1 MTHPGNQPVADLAA
15 LIETV
20 QRNERA
26 LKSFQDVELRLIA
39 AHDWS
44 AFLEGVFVYLP
55 EVFGLASVSVWLDRR
70 TPLLR
75 DLLEAECA
83 RADLE
88 AHLKTGMQG
97 GLALSHLCADNL
109 PWLGRVSELEP
120 AVSETF
126 FGAQAA
132 AGSAIVLPLLTRTQ
146 VLGYLCLASDDPA
159 RFDATMATDLLMRF
173 TRVAAA
179 SLDNVAHRE
188 HLRRTGVTD
197 PLTGLSN
204 RRYFDERLH
213 HEIRRASSHAAP
225 MSCLFIDID
234 HFKLINDTHG
244 HALGDLALGAI
255 GTCLKQHVR
264 VGDTV
269 SRYGGEEFVALLLC
283 ELPDALAVAE
293 RIRRAVEAIELLDD
307 EGERIALSV
316 SIGVAPYRVSAPTHG
331 QTDAPEAAEASP
343 EAAARSLLDEADQA
357 MYQAKHQGRN
367 RVSLLA
373 ARQ

>member
-1 MTHPGNQPVADLAA
+1 MTHPGTQPPADLAA

-20 QRNERA
+20 LRNERA
-26 LKSFQDVELRLIA
+26 LKCFQDVELRLIG

-55 EVFGLASVSVWLDRR
+55 EVFRLASVSIWLDVR

-75 DLLEAECA
+75 DLLESGGA
-83 RADLE
+83 RADLV
-88 AHLKTGMQG
+88 ANLKTGLQG
-97 GLALSHLCADNL
+97 GLALSRLCAANR
-109 PWLGRVSELEP
+109 PWLGRVSDLEP
-120 AVSETF
+120 AVGETF
-126 FGAQAA
+126 FGAPAA
-132 AGSAIVLPLLTRTQ
+132 AGSAIVLPLSNRAQ
-146 VLGYLCLASDDPA
+146 VLGYLCLASEDPA
-159 RFDATMATDLLMRF
+159 RFDATMATDLLTRF
-173 TRVAAA
+173 ASVVAA

-188 HLRRTGVTD
+188 HLRVTGVTD
-197 PLTGLSN
+197 ALTGLSN

-234 HFKLINDTHG
+234 HFKQINDTHG
-244 HALGDLALGAI
+244 HATGDLALGAI

-283 ELPDALAVAE
+283 DLPDALTVAE
-293 RIRRAVEAIELLDD
+293 RIRRAVEAIELDDD
-307 EGERIALSV
+307 EGARIALSV
-316 SIGVAPYRVSAPTHG
+316 SIGVAAYQVGAREGAAG
-331 QTDAPEAAEASP
+331 NPEAL
-343 EAAARSLLDEADQA
+343 ARSLLDEADQA

-367 RVSLLA
+367 RVSLLDV
-373 ARQ
+373 RH

>member
-1 MTHPGNQPVADLAA
+1 MTHTRTQPAADLAA

-26 LKSFQDVELRLIA
+26 LKCFQEVELRLIG
-39 AHDWS
+39 AHDWG
-44 AFLEGVFVYLP
+44 AFLEGAFVYLP
-55 EVFGLASVSVWLDRR
+55 EVLRLTSVTIWLDGRA
-70 TPLLR
+70 PLLR
-75 DLLEAECA
+75 DLLESGCG

-88 AHLKTGMQG
+88 ANLKTGVQG
-97 GLALSHLCADNL
+97 GLALSRLCVAHR
-109 PWLGRVSELEP
+109 PWLGRVSELDP
-120 AVSETF
+120 ATGETF

-132 AGSAIVLPLLTRTQ
+132 TGSAIVLPLVNRAQ
-146 VLGYLCLASDDPA
+146 VLGYLCVASEDPE
-159 RFDATMATDLLMRF
+159 RFDASMATDLLTRF
-173 TRVAAA
+173 ASVAAA

-188 HLRRTGVTD
+188 HLRTTGVTD

-213 HEIRRASSHAAP
+213 QEIRRASAHAAP

-234 HFKLINDTHG
+234 HFKQINDTHG
-244 HALGDLALGAI
+244 HALGDLALGAV

-269 SRYGGEEFVALLLC
+269 SRYGGEEFVALLMCDLH
-283 ELPDALAVAE
+283 DALAVAE
-293 RIRRAVEAIELLDD
+293 RIRRAIEAIELHDD
-307 EGERIALSV
+307 QGARIALSV
-316 SIGVAPYRVSAPTHG
+316 SIGVAAYQLNAGAAAAGT
-331 QTDAPEAAEASP
+331 PEAL
-343 EAAARSLLDEADQA
+343 ARTLLDEADQA

-373 ARQ
+373 AHS

>member
-1 MTHPGNQPVADLAA
+1 MTHPGTQPSLDLAA

-26 LKSFQDVELRLIA
+26 SKSFQDVELRLIG
-39 AHDWS
+39 AHDWC
-44 AFLEGVFVYLP
+44 AFLEGMFVYLP
-55 EVFGLASVSVWLDRR
+55 EVFRLTSAGIWLDVR

-75 DLLEAECA
+75 DLLESECG

-88 AHLKTGMQG
+88 ANLKSGLRG
-97 GLALSHLCADNL
+97 GLALSRLCAANR
-109 PWLGRVSELEP
+109 PWLGRISELGELEP
-120 AVSETF
+120 AASEAF
-126 FGAQAA
+126 FGAQAP
-132 AGSAIVLPLLTRTQ
+132 AGSAIVLPLLSRAQ
-146 VLGYLCLASDDPA
+146 VLGYVCLASDDPE
-159 RFDATMATDLLMRF
+159 RFDASMGTDLLMRF
-173 TRVAAA
+173 SSVAAA

-188 HLRRTGVTD
+188 HLRKTGVTD

-204 RRYFDERLH
+204 RRYFDERLN

-293 RIRRAVEAIELLDD
+293 RIRRAVEALEVHDD
-307 EGERIALSV
+307 EGGRIALSV
-316 SIGVAPYRVSAPTHG
+316 SIGVAAYQVNAREGAAG
-331 QTDAPEAAEASP
+331 NPEAD
-343 EAAARSLLDEADQA
+343 ARSLLDEADQA

-373 ARQ
+373 ERD

>member
-1 MTHPGNQPVADLAA
+1 MTHPGSQPSLDLAA

-26 LKSFQDVELRLIA
+26 SKSFQDVELRLIG
-39 AHDWS
+39 AHDWC
-44 AFLEGVFVYLP
+44 AFLEGMFVHLP
-55 EVFGLASVSVWLDRR
+55 EVFRLASSGIWLDAR

-75 DLLEAECA
+75 DLLETDCG

-88 AHLKTGMQG
+88 ANLRSGFQG
-97 GLALSHLCADNL
+97 GLALSRLCAGNQ
-109 PWLGRVSELEP
+109 PWLGRVSELSALEP

-126 FGAQAA
+126 FGAKAA
-132 AGSAIVLPLLTRTQ
+132 KAAQTATGSAIVLPLLNRTQ

-159 RFDATMATDLLMRF
+159 RFDPSMGTDLLMRF
-173 TRVAAA
+173 SSVAAA

-188 HLRRTGVTD
+188 HLRKTGVTD

-234 HFKLINDTHG
+234 HFKQINDTHG
-244 HALGDLALGAI
+244 HATGDLALGAI
-255 GTCLKQHVR
+255 GTCLKQQVR

-269 SRYGGEEFVALLLC
+269 SRYGGEEFVALLMC

-293 RIRRAVEAIELLDD
+293 RIRHAVEALEVLDD

-316 SIGVAPYRVSAPTHG
+316 SIGVAAYRMNAL
-331 QTDAPEAAEASP
+331 AASP
-343 EAAARSLLDEADQA
+343 EVLARSLLDQADQA
-357 MYQAKHQGRN
+357 MYRAKHQGRN
-367 RVSLLA
+367 RVSLLEA
-373 ARQ
+373 

>member
-1 MTHPGNQPVADLAA
+1 MTHPGTQPSLDLAA

-26 LKSFQDVELRLIA
+26 SKSFQDVELRLIG
-39 AHDWS
+39 AHDWCV
-44 AFLEGVFVYLP
+44 FLEGIFVYLP
-55 EVFGLASVSVWLDRR
+55 EVFRLACAGLWLDVR

-75 DLLEAECA
+75 DLLESDCG

-88 AHLKTGMQG
+88 ANLRSGLQG
-97 GLALSHLCADNL
+97 GLALARLCAGNQ
-109 PWLGRVSELEP
+109 PWLGRVSELGELEP

-126 FGAQAA
+126 FDARTTI
-132 AGSAIVLPLLTRTQ
+132 GSAIVLPLLNRTQ
-146 VLGYLCLASDDPA
+146 LLGYLCLASDDPA
-159 RFDATMATDLLMRF
+159 RFDASMGTDLLARF
-173 TRVAAA
+173 SRVAAA

-188 HLRRTGVTD
+188 HLRKTGVTD

-234 HFKLINDTHG
+234 HFKQINDTHG
-244 HALGDLALGAI
+244 HATGDLALGAI
-255 GTCLKQHVR
+255 GTCLKQQVR

-269 SRYGGEEFVALLLC
+269 SRYGGEEFVALLMC

-293 RIRRAVEAIELLDD
+293 RIRIAVEALDVLDD
-307 EGERIALSV
+307 EGGRIALSV
-316 SIGVAPYRVSAPTHG
+316 SIGVAAYRLNSEANTG
-331 QTDAPEAAEASP
+331 AATPEAL
-343 EAAARSLLDEADQA
+343 ARSLLDQADQA
-357 MYQAKHQGRN
+357 MYRAKHQGRN
-367 RVSLLA
+367 RVSLLEA
-373 ARQ
+373 